1 MEAVLL
7 FILGVLIFIVG
18 LVLSVALH
26 EAGHLTFA
34 KLFGVRVNKYFVG
47 FGRTLWSKTIRG
59 TEYGVKPVLL
69 GGFISM
75 KGMFP
80 PGSKGNL
87 EEVEENEPAR
97 QQNALFTALVQD
109 APALPGEDNRD
120 AFWAAKPWKRIIIM
134 FAGPF
139 MNLVI
144 AVIIA
149 AILVTGF
156 GTPAATIGA
165 VASCVP
171 TSASTTIATKCV
183 ASDPISPASQAG
195 LKAGDLIVSLNGVS
209 YPSNGLAQSMLQ
221 HSAGKVTHLVV
232 RRNGKLKSLTV
243 TPVPVSRDA
252 LDSNGLPLTDTSG
265 NPVVQRLGAI
275 GVSLGV
281 KLVPQPVTATFGAV
295 GTEIS
300 GVWSTLGRLPT
311 GIVGVW
317 NSVFDG
323 AKRSPASPV
332 SVVGVG
338 RAIGDITSTNDAPV
352 KLKVYSI
359 LSLLGELNLSLFIF
373 NLIPLLPLDGGHIIG
388 AVWEAIRRRFAKV
401 FRRRDPGPVDLAKLM
416 PLTVAVVTI
425 LIAVSALLIIADL
438 VNPVSIG

>member
-7 FILGVLIFIVG
+7 FILGVVIFIVG
-18 LVLSVALH
+18 LVVSVALH

-34 KLFGVRVNKYFVG
+34 KIFGVRVNKYFVG

-80 PGSKGNL
+80 PGSQGNI
-87 EEVEENEPAR
+87 EEDNPR
-97 QQNALFTALVQD
+97 QQNALFTTLVQD
-109 APALPGEDNRD
+109 APSHLGEDSRD

-144 AVIIA
+144 GVIIA
-149 AILVTGF
+149 AVLVTGF
-156 GTPAATIGA
+156 GTPTATIGA
-165 VASCVP
+165 ISACVP
-171 TSASTTIATKCV
+171 ATASTKVATKCT
-183 ASDPISPASQAG
+183 ASDLVSPAATSG
-195 LKAGDLIVSLNGVS
+195 LKVGDLVVSLNGVS
-209 YPSNGLAQSMLQ
+209 YPSPALTQSLLQ
-221 HSAGKVTHLVV
+221 HSAGTAVTLVV
-232 RRNGKLKSLTV
+232 KRDGKLKTISLT
-243 TPVPVSRDA
+243 PVKVSRDA
-252 LDSNGLPLTDTSG
+252 LDSSGIPITDSSG
-265 NPVVQRLGAI
+265 KPVVRKLGAV
-275 GVSLGV
+275 GVALGQ
-281 KLVPQPVTATFGAV
+281 KLVPQPITATFGAV
-295 GTEIS
+295 GGEVS
-300 GVWSTLGRLPT
+300 GIFTVLGRFPT

-317 NSVFDG
+317 NSVFGG
-323 AKRSPASPV
+323 AARSPSSPV

-338 RAIGDITSTNDAPV
+338 RAIGTIASAQDAPV
-352 KLKVYSI
+352 TVRVYDI
-359 LSLLGELNLSLFIF
+359 LSLLGELNISLFVF

-388 AVWEAIRRRFAKV
+388 AVWEAIRRFFARL

-416 PLTVAVVTI
+416 PLTVVVVTV
-425 LIAVSALLIIADL
+425 LIAVSALLIVADL

>member
-7 FILGVLIFIVG
+7 FILGVVIFIVG

-47 FGRTLWSKTIRG
+47 FGRTLWSRTIRG

-80 PGSKGNL
+80 PGSKGN
-87 EEVEENEPAR
+87 VEEDEQRP
-97 QQNALFTALVQD
+97 QSALFTALVQD
-109 APALPGEDNRD
+109 APSAPGEDSGD

-144 AVIIA
+144 AVVIA
-149 AILVTGF
+149 AILITSF
-156 GTPAATIGA
+156 GTPASTIGA
-165 VASCVP
+165 VSACVP
-171 TSASTTIATKCV
+171 LSTTGSTKCV
-183 ASDPISPASQAG
+183 SSDPVSPASLSG

-209 YPSNGLAQSMLQ
+209 YPSSGLAQTILQ
-221 HSAGKVTHLVV
+221 HSANKPVHFVIK
-232 RRNGKLKSLTV
+232 RHGKLKNITI
-243 TPVPVSRDA
+243 TPILVSRDA
-252 LDSNGLPLTDTSG
+252 LDSNGLPLDDTSG
-265 NPVVQRLGAI
+265 NPVVQKLGAI
-275 GVSLGV
+275 GVGLGTQ
-281 KLVPQPVTATFGAV
+281 LVPQPITATFGAV
-295 GTEIS
+295 GTEIN
-300 GVWSTLGRLPT
+300 GVWSTLGRLPS
-311 GIVGVW
+311 GVVGVW

-323 AKRSPASPV
+323 AKRSASSPV

-338 RAIGDITSTNDAPV
+338 RAIGDITSTTDAPV
-352 KLKVYSI
+352 KLRVYSI

-388 AVWEAIRRRFAKV
+388 AAWEAVRRFFAKV

-416 PLTVAVVTI
+416 PLTVAVVSV
-425 LIAVSALLIIADL
+425 LIAVSALLIVADL

>member
-1 MEAVLL
+1 VETVLL
-7 FILGVLIFIVG
+7 FILGVVIFIVG
-18 LVLSVALH
+18 LVVSVALH

-87 EEVEENEPAR
+87 EEDEPR
-97 QQNALFTALVQD
+97 QQSALFTALVQD
-109 APALPGEDNRD
+109 APSKPGEDNRD
-120 AFWAAKPWKRIIIM
+120 AFWAAKPWKRVIIM

-149 AILVTGF
+149 AVLITSF

-165 VASCVP
+165 VAACVP
-171 TSASTTIATKCV
+171 TIAATTTGTECKST
-183 ASDPISPASQAG
+183 DPVSPASQVG
-195 LKAGDLIVSLNGVS
+195 LKASDLIVSLNGVS
-209 YPSNGLAQSMLQ
+209 YPSSGLAQSLLQ
-221 HSAGKVTHLVV
+221 HSAGKAVHLVIK
-232 RRNGKLKSLTV
+232 RDGQLKTLSI
-243 TPVPVSRDA
+243 TPIPVSRDA

-265 NPVVQRLGAI
+265 NPVVQKLGAI
-275 GVSLGV
+275 GVTLGY
-281 KLVPQPVTATFGAV
+281 KLVPQPITATFGAV
-295 GTEIS
+295 GTELN
-300 GVWSTLGRLPT
+300 GVWSTLGRLPA

-317 NSVFDG
+317 NSVFAG
-323 AKRSPASPV
+323 AKRSEASPV

-338 RAIGDITSTNDAPV
+338 RAIGDITSTSDAPV

-359 LSLLGELNLSLFIF
+359 LTLLGELNLSLFIL
-373 NLIPLLPLDGGHIIG
+373 NLIPLLPLDGGHIVG
-388 AVWEAIRRRFAKV
+388 AVWESIRRRFAKL

-416 PLTVAVVTI
+416 PLTVAVVAV
-425 LIAVSALLIIADL
+425 LIAVSALLIVADL
-438 VNPVSIG
+438 VNPVAV

>member
-7 FILGVLIFIVG
+7 FVLGVVIFIVG
-18 LVLSVALH
+18 LVVSVALH

-34 KLFGVRVNKYFVG
+34 KLFGVRVNQYMVG

-69 GGFISM
+69 GGYIQM
-75 KGMFP
+75 AGMFP
-80 PGSKGNL
+80 PGSAGN
-87 EEVEENEPAR
+87 VEPGS
-97 QQNALFTALVQD
+97 QNALFTALVQD
-109 APALPGEDNRD
+109 APAKVGDDTRG
-120 AFWAAKPWKRIIIM
+120 AFYAAKPWKRIIIM

-144 AVIIA
+144 AVVIA
-149 AILVTGF
+149 AILITSF

-165 VASCVP
+165 VAPCVP
-171 TSASTTIATKCV
+171 TSASTTVATKCV
-183 ASDPISPASQAG
+183 ASDPVSPASRSG

-209 YPSNGLAQSMLQ
+209 YPSSGLAQSMLQ
-221 HSAGKVTHLVV
+221 GSAGKAVSLVV
-232 RRNGKLKSLTV
+232 KRAGKLKTISV
-243 TPVPVSRDA
+243 TPTSVPRNA

-265 NPVVQRLGAI
+265 NPIVEKRGAI
-275 GVSLGV
+275 GVSLGL
-281 KLVPQPVTATFGAV
+281 KLVPQPITGTFGAV

-300 GVWSTLGRLPT
+300 QVWSTLSRLPA

-317 NSVFDG
+317 NSVFNG
-323 AKRSPASPV
+323 AKRSAASPV

-338 RAIGDITSTNDAPV
+338 RAIGDIASTTDAPV
-352 KLKVYSI
+352 TLKVYSI

-373 NLIPLLPLDGGHIIG
+373 NLIPLLPLDGGHIVG
-388 AVWEAIRRRFAKV
+388 AVWEAIRRRLAKL

-416 PLTVAVVTI
+416 PLTVAVVTV
-425 LIAVSALLIIADL
+425 LIAVSALLVVADL

>member
-7 FILGVLIFIVG
+7 FILGVVIFIVG

-80 PGSKGNL
+80 PGSQGNP
-87 EEVEENEPAR
+87 EEDEPQ

-109 APALPGEDNRD
+109 APSRAGEDSKD

-134 FAGPF
+134 LAGPF

-144 AVIIA
+144 GVIIA
-149 AILVTGF
+149 AVLITGF
-156 GTPAATIGA
+156 GAVSSTVAAI
-165 VASCVP
+165 SPCVP
-171 TSASTTIATKCV
+171 SSTSAAKCATG
-183 ASDPISPASQAG
+183 DPVSPASTSG
-195 LKAGDLIVSLNGVS
+195 LKSGDLIVSLNGVS
-209 YPSNGLAQSMLQ
+209 YPSPNLATSLVQR
-221 HSAGKVTHLVV
+221 SAGKTVTIVV
-232 RRNGKLKSLTV
+232 KRAGKLKTLKV
-243 TPVPVSRDA
+243 TPIAVERDA
-252 LDSNGLPLTDTSG
+252 FDSSGVPITDSSG
-265 NPVVQRLGAI
+265 KPVVKKLGAI
-275 GVSLGV
+275 GISIGQ
-281 KLVPQPVTATFGAV
+281 KLVPQPLTATFSSV
-295 GTEIS
+295 GTEVGGIFS
-300 GVWSTLGRLPT
+300 VFGRLPS

-317 NSVFDG
+317 NSVFNG
-323 AKRSPASPV
+323 AARSPSSPV

-338 RAIGDITSTNDAPV
+338 RAIGEISSTQDAPI
-352 KLKVYSI
+352 KLKVYDI
-359 LSLLGELNLSLFIF
+359 LSLLGELNISLFVF
-373 NLIPLLPLDGGHIIG
+373 NLVPLLPLDGGHIIG
-388 AVWEAIRRRFAKV
+388 AVWEAVRRFFAKL

-416 PLTVAVVTI
+416 PLTLAVVTV
-425 LIAVSALLIIADL
+425 LIAVSALLIVADL